1 MTISTM
7 YEFSGRTSTPAVL
20 WPEYGGAWARN
31 EVQGP
36 SESCHPSTTFANG
49 PSKGHG
55 YPGLE
60 STRYQVV
67 LLAQE
72 SVLRTGGKSENR
84 LWKRVAHKLLMFVL
98 HEASAQ
104 TLNEE
109 ERALREALRPLL
121 GRTLLR
127 VLVFGTLFWPHFGV
141 QRQWFYPRER
151 GWLQFRA
158 WTRVGFLRG
167 RLVVFSCSCFG
178 WPFRCCLGRCFALC
192 FCVVGCLAPGLDPCM
207 VVLVPVS

>member
-1 MTISTM
+1 MPKTSTLSKVLPSARTCG
-7 YEFSGRTSTPAVL
+7 YQDNEPSHKHSIQNVIFSGVTSRKIMGNVDPKMGCKIWTPFWGPPNCFFFPRAPNRGPDFRPHFGVHIARFFFGSVTPAKRSSPSRMLASRFVCFTSTL
-20 WPEYGGAWARN
+20 
-31 EVQGP
+31 
-36 SESCHPSTTFANG
+36 
-49 PSKGHG
+49 
-55 YPGLE
+55 
-60 STRYQVV
+60 
-67 LLAQE
+67 QE
-72 SVLRTGGKSENR
+72 
-84 LWKRVAHKLLMFVL
+84 
-98 HEASAQ
+98 
-104 TLNEE
+104 
-109 ERALREALRPLL
+109 L
-121 GRTLLR
+121 GRALLR